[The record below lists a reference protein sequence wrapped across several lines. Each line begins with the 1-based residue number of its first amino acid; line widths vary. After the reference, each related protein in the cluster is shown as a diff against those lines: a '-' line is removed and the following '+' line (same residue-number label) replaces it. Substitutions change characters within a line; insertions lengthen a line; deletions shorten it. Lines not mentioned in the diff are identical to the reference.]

1 MDHDQIQE
9 RNLETKK
16 FDLQRKPKGQ
26 KYINNYKK
34 LVTLSYISIIVNR
47 EKRYKSPLI
56 INVLLKVLLNF
67 NFHFYSNYF
76 QTLKS
81 TI

>member
-9 RNLETKK
+9 GNLETKK

-34 LVTLSYISIIVNR
+34 LVTLSYISYNC
-47 EKRYKSPLI
+47 K
-56 INVLLKVLLNF
+56 
-67 NFHFYSNYF
+67 
-76 QTLKS
+76 
-81 TI
+81 